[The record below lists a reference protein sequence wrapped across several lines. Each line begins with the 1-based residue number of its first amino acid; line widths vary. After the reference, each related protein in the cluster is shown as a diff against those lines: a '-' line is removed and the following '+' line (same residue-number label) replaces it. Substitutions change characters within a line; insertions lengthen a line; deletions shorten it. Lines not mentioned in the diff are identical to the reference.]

1 MLIHPVANKAL
12 YFQWL
17 KPEKFFKAV
26 DYYKLFYRSDADV
39 ERGRDF
45 SNFILMPEDK
55 RPERVSLIGQRL
67 QQEHIRHR
75 FPTSSL
81 SSESCTGT
89 SGTL

>member
-1 MLIHPVANKAL
+1 MLIHHVANKAL

-55 RPERVSLIGQRL
+55 RPERVSLIEDFNKSVSGTIL
-67 QQEHIRHR
+67 
-75 FPTSSL
+75 PTSSL
-81 SSESCTGT
+81 SSESCTAT

>member
-1 MLIHPVANKAL
+1 M
-12 YFQWL
+12 

-55 RPERVSLIGQRL
+55 SPERVS
-67 QQEHIRHR
+67 
-75 FPTSSL
+75 PT
-81 SSESCTGT
+81 EPKP
-89 SGTL
+89 